1 MVVTW
6 ERLEICV
13 LSAYKSY
20 ISIVFFKSKNGSGGG
35 IALLV
40 KCLPYKQEDLSSRS
54 QSSIV
59 VCAYN
64 PSSGEAVMDGF
75 LGLACYLT

>member
-1 MVVTW
+1 MYFQHTKV
-6 ERLEICV
+6 
-13 LSAYKSY
+13 
-20 ISIVFFKSKNGSGGG
+20 ISQLFFSKVKMAVGGG

-40 KCLPYKQEDLSSRS
+40 KCLPYKQEDLNSRS

-64 PSSGEAVMDGF
+64 PSSGEAVMGGF